1 MSNLIKLPYEIS
13 LWDDRL
19 VVVGESG
26 TEYEDFK
33 DESIDDPIAAQYYK
47 EHKLCVIGSNT
58 MDSPIGAVEPN
69 LLRKTDGTSTLTFSI
84 YARYYDEEAGE
95 FRQNPFIK
103 YLTNERKVKLKYYP
117 NGELRWLDFIIKKI
131 DESSENYKFTYTA
144 TDLFINELSKTGYN
158 LDFDTELENNQG
170 TIVEM
175 ADKVLARTDWMVGE
189 DSELIQQI
197 NEEPLYQIGP
207 FDEDWKAKDIFTDEE
222 IIIKAGTYIYTFYS
236 VLQDNSD
243 YFQFIYDGKI
253 PENGIIHHEVDENNV
268 IQKVQNCYC
277 ARDTLK
283 DYPPKYYQ
291 GFRGQKY
298 IRRQKTEYDKVLG
311 EYVKV
316 YQKGNDKVYGYSKAE
331 YFTPSLITN
340 YITNGN
346 LILSNSGWDQEKDG
360 SLEIGSY
367 PSIGSSSFGTNRAY
381 GIKYNNSPL
390 LNNGFRDNAESIG
403 EIIAGEEF
411 VFRIRALSNGE
422 PVSGFSIKVQKAKKD
437 NDVLSTIGNPLLEGI
452 ANVKVIEDGKDYYYV
467 IMRANRAVS
476 YEELTDATSLEK
488 FYIFISA
495 PENKDYLIQHAELF
509 KLHYGKVKDVENSGI
524 ILPNGKIIIGNSVS
538 KDIAHSYTS
547 IKYYYYL
554 ASETENL
561 AEKPEQIC
569 YSYIGEEEKKDVYIP
584 VYDSNFEKVRSISKK
599 ETNRFDLLQ
608 TLSET
613 FECWC
618 RFDVWHKETGEI
630 MLGKDLKILIDSG
643 DAFSTEKTIF
653 LGGDAYSVEDYLFF
667 SNDDQVSNVY
677 LPYQQLKFVTF
688 HNQIGQ
694 KKNIGFRYGTN
705 LKSISRSLDSNTIA
719 TKLIVKSNT
728 NEFANGGSCNIA
740 LAKENPSGEN
750 FIYDFSYYTNHGLMN
765 ETDLARDL
773 YYYKDQ
779 QGWTGLYVSLK
790 AKNKE
795 RDNLIIEL
803 VSCTQLYARNKSN
816 FESAKLLLNT
826 SNEQLEELK
835 NEYYDIT
842 NESYIEGEIIPKEY
856 ENNDKVKGIVY
867 NIELLTAKISQT
879 ELDYNSAK
887 KEMEDLDSRTEEI
900 NKMLEDI
907 EEETAT
913 LIEEFERKYIRFI
926 QEASW
931 TSEEYIDDNIYYF
944 DAETTLHKASQP
956 KASYTI
962 NVIELSQ
969 LEEYKDYV
977 FDLGDITYIQDPDF
991 FGWVQGKKFKTPY
1004 KEEIVIT
1011 EMQTFF
1017 HNPEKCTIKVQNYRS
1032 SFEDLFKR
1040 LTASA
1045 QQIHFHSGEFQRA
1058 ADIVDGNGNI
1068 VPSCLEDAF
1077 STNMYKISNASN
1089 QTVKWDE
1096 FGITTTDS
1104 TNPAEITRI
1113 TSGGMFLSDN
1123 GGEKWTTGITAKGI
1137 NAKVITTGTLN
1148 TGLVNIYNGAQKSFT
1163 WDSQGINAYRPN
1175 QTAGYSIS
1183 DYIRFNHEGIR
1194 GVENGIET
1202 FSLKDSGLN
1211 LTKGVISINNNNGN
1225 SVLIDPLLKNNGK
1238 VFEISVNNNKIMQI
1252 DSNGSANFQGIITAK
1267 AGGSIAGWNI
1277 RENALTKGN
1286 PGESQSF
1293 CMYTDASGTGS
1304 IGGAGR
1310 VSGWNLIIGSNFGV
1324 RTNNEGKSEL
1334 WCDKVNI
1341 TGHINASSLTI
1352 GNEKTAADKYIK
1364 NQITADHIAT
1374 LGLEVGKQ
1382 ITMGANATISWNSVS
1397 GKPDNLAT
1405 TKNVDDLKTYIGNNY
1420 VTTGTLNAWTIN
1432 TNQINPGPLGSGIT
1446 IGGLKIDNNSI
1457 YFGTWDGKNGIAPTV
1472 FMSTGSGYG
1481 SAYTICGQSRKD
1493 WVFGSGSSFGVTNT
1507 GKLYATG
1514 AELTGKIIATE
1525 GGNIGGWTIQ
1535 GGKIYSG
1542 VNRITI
1548 GQSAQWKQQVYLT
1561 PKGILITTEY
1571 MGGNPVPPQNLKSY
1585 SQEVSWTQIINSI
1598 L

>member
-33 DESIDDPIAAQYYK
+33 DESIDDPIATQYYK

-84 YARYYDEEAGE
+84 YARYYDEETGE

-158 LDFDTELENNQG
+158 LEFDTELENNQG

-175 ADKVLARTDWMVGE
+175 ANKVLARTDWMVGE
-189 DSELIQQI
+189 DNELIQQI
-197 NEEPLYQIGP
+197 NEESLYQIGP
-207 FDEDWKAKDIFTDEE
+207 FDEDWKAKDIFTDKEVT
-222 IIIKAGTYIYTFYS
+222 IKAGTYVYTFYS

-243 YFQFIYDGKI
+243 YFQFIYDGKF
-253 PENGIIHHEVDENNV
+253 PDENGIIHHEVDENNV

-277 ARDTLK
+277 ARDALK
-283 DYPPKYYQ
+283 DYPTRYYQ

-298 IRRQKTEYDKVLG
+298 VRRQKTEYDKVLG

-316 YQKGNDKVYGYSKAE
+316 YQKENDKVYGYSKAE

-367 PSIGSSSFGTNRAY
+367 PSIELSSFGTNRAY
-381 GIKYNNSPL
+381 GIKYNKSPL

-403 EIIAGEEF
+403 EIVAGEEF

-422 PVSGFSIKVQKAKKD
+422 SVSGFSIKVQKAKKD
-437 NDVLSTIGNPLLEGI
+437 NNVLFTIENPLLEGI
-452 ANVKVIEDGKDYYYV
+452 ANVKVIEDDKDYYYV
-467 IMRANRAVS
+467 TMRANRAVS
-476 YEELTDATSLEK
+476 YEELTDITSLEK
-488 FYIFISA
+488 FYIIISA

-524 ILPNGKIIIGNSVS
+524 ILPNGKIIIGDKASN
-538 KDIAHSYTS
+538 DIAQSYTS

-630 MLGKDLKILIDSG
+630 MLGKDLQILIDSG
-643 DAFSTEKTIF
+643 NAFSTEKTIF

-667 SNDDQVSNVY
+667 SNDDQVY

-705 LKSISRSLDSNTIA
+705 IKSISRSLDSNTIA

-795 RDNLIIEL
+795 RDNLITEL
-803 VSCTQLYARNKSN
+803 VSCTQQYAHNKSN
-816 FESAKLLLNT
+816 FESAKLLLNA

-835 NEYYDIT
+835 DEYYDNT
-842 NESYIEGEIIPKEY
+842 NKPYIEGEPFPEDYK
-856 ENNDKVKGIVY
+856 NNDKVKGIVY

-887 KEMEDLDSRTEEI
+887 KEMEDLDSRIEEI
-900 NKMLEDI
+900 NKILEGI

-944 DAETTLHKASQP
+944 DAETTLHNASQP

-1017 HNPEKCTIKVQNYRS
+1017 HNPEKCIIKVQNYRS

-1045 QQIHFHSGEFQRA
+1045 QQVQFHSGEFQRA

-1068 VPSCLEDAF
+1068 APSCLEDAF
-1077 STNMYKISNASN
+1077 STNMYKLSNASN

-1137 NAKVITTGTLN
+1137 NAKVITTGALN
-1148 TGLVNIYNGAQKSFT
+1148 TGLVTIYNGNQKSFT
-1163 WDSQGINAYRPN
+1163 WDSQGINAYKSYGGRYDTN
-1175 QTAGYSIS
+1175 SFV
-1183 DYIRFNHEGIR
+1183 RFNQHGLFGATEATEEMLDSPEKIKEQAKFYLGWDGLYVNDGAIVGGYLDIAKKSGDQIKARVTIDPQNDNPDNAIFKIETNNKMVMFVDGHGTAQFSGELKAATGTFNGELSAADGKFYVGSSGVNFNDNFIVYTDGTVKIKGDLTGSSGTFNGELNVDNVFKITREGVR
-1194 GVENGIET
+1194 FGEVFSVDDEGVVIFGNKNDVKNQLKYEGGKLTIPEIKVGTINASNIIGGGITATNGVKIGNFSIGDKKITSGNMGENGFIGIYT
-1202 FSLKDSGLN
+1202 SFNAGDG
-1211 LTKGVISINNNNGN
+1211 NGN
-1225 SVLIDPLLKNNGK
+1225 
-1238 VFEISVNNNKIMQI
+1238 M
-1252 DSNGSANFQGIITAK
+1252 
-1267 AGGSIAGWNI
+1267 AGGTNNATTIAGHQDDSW
-1277 RENALTKGN
+1277 R
-1286 PGESQSF
+1286 
-1293 CMYTDASGTGS
+1293 
-1304 IGGAGR
+1304 
-1310 VSGWNLIIGSNFGV
+1310 LIVGPNFGV
-1324 RTNNEGKSEL
+1324 NNKGE
-1334 WCDKVNI
+1334 I
-1341 TGHINASSLTI
+1341 
-1352 GNEKTAADKYIK
+1352 
-1364 NQITADHIAT
+1364 
-1374 LGLEVGKQ
+1374 
-1382 ITMGANATISWNSVS
+1382 
-1397 GKPDNLAT
+1397 
-1405 TKNVDDLKTYIGNNY
+1405 
-1420 VTTGTLNAWTIN
+1420 
-1432 TNQINPGPLGSGIT
+1432 
-1446 IGGLKIDNNSI
+1446 
-1457 YFGTWDGKNGIAPTV
+1457 
-1472 FMSTGSGYG
+1472 
-1481 SAYTICGQSRKD
+1481 
-1493 WVFGSGSSFGVTNT
+1493 
-1507 GKLYATG
+1507 YATG
-1514 AELTGKIIATE
+1514 ARITGTITASE
-1525 GGNIGGWTIQ
+1525 GGNIGGWSISNGNLTSPWTDCWNGANSGPQPRYVRFRLSQKGLERIETNDKLQ
-1535 GGKIYSG
+1535 G
-1542 VNRITI
+1542 T
-1548 GQSAQWKQQVYLT
+1548 WE
-1561 PKGILITTEY
+1561 LI
-1571 MGGNPVPPQNLKSY
+1571 
-1585 SQEVSWTQIINSI
+1585 I
-1598 L
+1598 